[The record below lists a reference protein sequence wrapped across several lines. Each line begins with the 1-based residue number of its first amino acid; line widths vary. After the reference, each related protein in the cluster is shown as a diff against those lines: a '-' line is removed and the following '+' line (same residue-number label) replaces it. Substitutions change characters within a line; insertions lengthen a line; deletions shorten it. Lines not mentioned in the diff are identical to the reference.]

1 MTERAAHVDEQ
12 GRARMV
18 DVGAKPVEDRR
29 ATAQAVVRLGLDAT
43 RALASG
49 RLAKGDAIAVA
60 RIAAIQAAKRTAE
73 LIPLCHPLPLDHVAA
88 DVVLDEAQ
96 QVVTITA
103 SVAATARTGVE
114 EMEALTSA
122 AAGALA
128 IYDMV
133 KGEAGPGPVIERI
146 HLVEKR
152 VAGQLRSSAPTT

>member
-18 DVGAKPVEDRR
+18 DVGAKPAEDRR

-43 RALASG
+43 RGLATG

-88 DVVLDEAQ
+88 DVVLDEAE
-96 QVVTITA
+96 QVATITA
-103 SVAATARTGVE
+103 SVAATARTGV

-152 VAGQLRSSAPTT
+152 VAGQLRSSVLTT

>member
-12 GRARMV
+12 GWARMV
-18 DVGAKPVEDRR
+18 DVGAKPAEDRR

-60 RIAAIQAAKRTAE
+60 RIAAIQGAKRTAE
-73 LIPLCHPLPLDHVAA
+73 IIPLCHPLPLDHVAA
-88 DVVLDEAQ
+88 DVVLDETQ

-114 EMEALTSA
+114 MEALTAA

-133 KGEAGPGPVIERI
+133 KGEAGPAPVIERI